1 MRASLLEVLVLTLGL
16 GLGCAQLAVVAPVAC
31 KIVSVLDDAC
41 MTLTFIAGDGTPH
54 TVSCSKEEL
63 SAWGRDVEA
72 RHAVGA
78 TWHASPAASGA
89 PPPW

>member
-1 MRASLLEVLVLTLGL
+1 MRADQLGALVLTMVFGF
-16 GLGCAQLAVVAPVAC
+16 GCAQLAVVAPIAC

-78 TWHASPAASGA
+78 TWHASPAASSA